1 MRSRLHRRLLRRRSK
16 LRNLTGWF
24 STLVYAP
31 GRWFHRTGLH
41 PTYQFFVT
49 WRTTAMKRPNA
60 AEAKPKD
67 VKPGEALARLAAKVE
82 AALRG
87 LHEWARPI
95 KRAKQATSTPRPI
108 LPTGT
113 QRAPI
118 RRRMGCRSFFASH
131 RMLAQLTVETRA
143 ACPI

>member
-31 GRWFHRTGLH
+31 GRWFHRTGLN

-67 VKPGEALARLAAKVE
+67 VKPGEALARLAATGSSRVGASNQE
-82 AALRG
+82 SETSNVYAETDIADG
-87 LHEWARPI
+87 Y
-95 KRAKQATSTPRPI
+95 ATGSNP
-108 LPTGT
+108 
-113 QRAPI
+113 
-118 RRRMGCRSFFASH
+118 
-131 RMLAQLTVETRA
+131 
-143 ACPI
+143 